1 MRQRTTKSPAA
12 NGHAHLFVDTSK
24 RHFDEFSDWFKLDG
38 LEDYLEWLEHIDEI
52 EEILPNKSLTS
63 LLHKLACMVRDHK
76 SA

>member
-1 MRQRTTKSPAA
+1 MNVVTDALSRGNMDVFREAVTQRGY
-12 NGHAHLFVDTSK
+12 N
-24 RHFDEFSDWFKLDG
+24 
-38 LEDYLEWLEHIDEI
+38 IDEI